1 MTLQKIAT
9 ITFLDTSCLMSNF
22 TVFFLDKKLIFS
34 GRARAGKIF
43 QLGALPPMP
52 PLASCLFPN
61 GRFSRPIELVFAVTL
76 LACVQTRLVYLNAD
90 LLS

>member
-22 TVFFLDKKLIFS
+22 TVFFLDKKHIFS

-52 PLASCLFPN
+52 PGFVP
-61 GRFSRPIELVFAVTL
+61 EHTL
-76 LACVQTRLVYLNAD
+76 LRKYFVAVVGLP
-90 LLS
+90 